1 MGLQSSVVIPRASC
15 STLSLCP
22 HSVLSF
28 RFLTIATEWF
38 SVVKLWLRNV
48 KHNDNFVSADHCSSK
63 GPQLPSIHRF
73 SKFINKPLKWMQFLG
88 FYLWVAF
95 FSVFHLFTTLQLYH
109 INVTKSMQ
117 RISCMSVWQMIQ
129 VKKVNF
135 NL

>member
-1 MGLQSSVVIPRASC
+1 MTGSVSYFTWTYYRTIMGLQSPVVIPYAFC

-28 RFLTIATEWF
+28 RFLTIATGWF

-48 KHNDNFVSADHCSSK
+48 KHNDNFVNADHCSSQ

-73 SKFINKPLKWMQFLG
+73 SKSINKTLKWMQFLG

-95 FSVFHLFTTLQLYH
+95 FSVFHLFTTLQLCH
-109 INVTKSMQ
+109 INVTKKH
-117 RISCMSVWQMIQ
+117 VE
-129 VKKVNF
+129 N
-135 NL
+135 